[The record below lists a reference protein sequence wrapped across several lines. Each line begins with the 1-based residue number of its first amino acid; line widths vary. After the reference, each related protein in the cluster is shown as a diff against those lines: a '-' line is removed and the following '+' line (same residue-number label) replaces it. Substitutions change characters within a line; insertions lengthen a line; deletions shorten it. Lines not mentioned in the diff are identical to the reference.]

1 MESAPHAK
9 LITMASPQRVPIPP
23 SDDPALH
30 VRAMDNLTFIRETME
45 RATAFTAVP
54 GWGGVG
60 MGALALVAA
69 AVAHTRLTQA
79 EWLATWLV
87 TSVVALTL
95 GGWSMAAKAQLA
107 GTTVFSYSGRRF
119 VLSYVPPLVVGAL
132 LTGVLVRAGLYE
144 ALPGTWLL
152 LYGTGVVTGGA
163 FSVRVVPLMGLCF
176 MALGVIA
183 LFGPAA
189 WGNPLMAAGFGGLHI
204 LFGLI
209 IARRYGG

>member
-1 MESAPHAK
+1 ME
-9 LITMASPQRVPIPP
+9 TMASPQRVPARP

-30 VRAMDNLTFIRETME
+30 HRAMDNLRFIRQTME
-45 RATAFTAVP
+45 RATEFTAVP

-60 MGALALVAA
+60 MGVLALVAA
-69 AVAHTRLTQA
+69 GIAETRPTTDA
-79 EWLATWLV
+79 WLATWLA

-95 GGWSMAAKAQLA
+95 GGWTMARKARRA
-107 GTTVFSYSGRRF
+107 GTVVFSYSGRRF
-119 VLSYVPPLVVGAL
+119 VLSYVPPLLVGAL
-132 LTGVLVRAGLYE
+132 LTLAVVRTGQLG

-176 MALGVIA
+176 MALGAVA
-183 LFGPAA
+183 LLGPPA
-189 WGNPLMAAGFGGLHI
+189 WGNLLMAAGFGLLHI
-204 LFGLI
+204 LFGVI